1 MLARYQDDPRVMMVS
16 GSNHAVGY
24 AIRNSCCFT
33 ARVYTWGWATWRR
46 AWLHYQD
53 GRSEWERIQKNGTLS
68 EIYPLRTRY
77 YVKRELNYYFN
88 RGKCPWD
95 YLWWISCMGASGLC
109 AVPKVNLIT
118 NEGFGAD
125 ATHTQNR
132 GNYTGETYSM
142 DFPLDFPE
150 KVERDREFDRYDSGL
165 NPPWKAARACRKL
178 LRCMKRL
185 GRK

>member
-1 MLARYQDDPRVMMVS
+1 
-16 GSNHAVGY
+16 
-24 AIRNSCCFT
+24 
-33 ARVYTWGWATWRR
+33 
-46 AWLHYQD
+46 
-53 GRSEWERIQKNGTLS
+53 
-68 EIYPLRTRY
+68 
-77 YVKRELNYYFN
+77 
-88 RGKCPWD
+88 
-95 YLWWISCMGASGLC
+95 MGASGLC